1 MRKMGNQSLREC
13 LLADGSGAG
22 RQREPPANDGEEIQL
37 SAIQKTQGSGEPV
50 PNIKKVRRVFS
61 RFDKLD
67 IIFVRFIVFA
77 LLYNMIH

>member
-1 MRKMGNQSLREC
+1 MGNQSLKEC

-22 RQREPPANDGEEIQL
+22 RQRELPASRGEGIQL
-37 SAIQKTQGSGEPV
+37 SAIQKCKEV
-50 PNIKKVRRVFS
+50 ERLFRRLKRDCGVFS

-67 IIFVRFIVFA
+67 IIFARFIVFT